1 MEAAV
6 STAPIPSTP
15 PPTSTTTLKSAE
27 TLWDEVLRCR
37 DARRRDELL
46 AEIVVANLDLARSLA
61 RRYHRRGEDPDD
73 LEQVACLG
81 LTKAVHGFDP
91 ARGGTFAAYA
101 VPTILGE
108 IRRHFRDSCW
118 SVRPPRRIQELQ
130 THLSATSTELQHRLH
145 RPPTAEELAE
155 ALDVPVADVHEAL
168 GSTGCFTPQSLD
180 HVRDEHAPDPD
191 LGHEDPAFHKV
202 ENTLLLAPALAELTE
217 RDRRIL
223 SRRFVDEWS
232 QQQIA
237 DELGVTQMQVSRLL
251 RRLLARLRDRLGAAE
266 APLPLAG

>member
-1 MEAAV
+1 M
-6 STAPIPSTP
+6 STAPELSPRPSP
-15 PPTSTTTLKSAE
+15 SVTLRAAD
-27 TLWDEVLRCR
+27 TLWDVVLRCR
-37 DARRRDELL
+37 DPRRREELL
-46 AEIVVANLDLARSLA
+46 AEIIVANLDLARSLA
-61 RRYHRRGEDPDD
+61 RRYHRRGEDHDD

-91 ARGGTFAAYA
+91 ARGGTFTAYA

-130 THLSATSTELQHRLH
+130 THLSAASTELQQRLH
-145 RPPTAEELAE
+145 RPPSAEELAE
-155 ALDVPVADVHEAL
+155 ALDVPVADVQEAL
-168 GSTGCFTPQSLD
+168 GSTGCFTAQSLD
-180 HVRDEHAPDPD
+180 QGHDDGDAPEPG
-191 LGHEDPAFHKV
+191 LGQEDPAFHDV
-202 ENTLLLAPALAELTE
+202 ENSLLLAPLLAELTE
-217 RDRRIL
+217 RDRQIL

-251 RRLLARLRDRLGAAE
+251 RRVLARMRDRLGAAE
-266 APLPLAG
+266 APLPLAS

>member
-6 STAPIPSTP
+6 STAPIFS
-15 PPTSTTTLKSAE
+15 PTSSPAPTPTLRSAE

-37 DARRRDELL
+37 DARRRDQLL

-61 RRYHRRGEDPDD
+61 RRYHRRGEEADD

-130 THLSATSTELQHRLH
+130 THVTAMSTELQHRLH

-155 ALDVPVADVHEAL
+155 ALEVPVADVHEAL
-168 GSTGCFTPQSLD
+168 GSSGCFTPQSLD
-180 HVRDEHAPDPD
+180 HARDDDAVDPS

-202 ENTLLLAPALAELTE
+202 ENALVLAPLLAELTD
-217 RDRRIL
+217 RDRTIL
-223 SRRFVDEWS
+223 NRRFVDEWS

-237 DELGVTQMQVSRLL
+237 DELGITQMQVSRLL
-251 RRLLARLRDRLGAAE
+251 RRLLARLRDRLAA
-266 APLPLAG
+266 ADPLPLAG